1 LTRGT
6 VCPVV
11 VVTTAFTEAPRKRD
25 LNSVLMTSGGA
36 SGKSPRKERH
46 NWEIVPTTL
55 TGSTSSKRT
64 GDDETFTGVG
74 LITVTVVSTPQSKRD
89 SSSNKRSQPLTV
101 RVKSRTVARRVK
113 GN

>member
-1 LTRGT
+1 M
-6 VCPVV
+6 
-11 VVTTAFTEAPRKRD
+11 VVTIPLTEAPRNRD
-25 LNSVLMTSGGA
+25 LNSVLMTSLGD

-55 TGSTSSKRT
+55 AGSASSKCT
-64 GDDETFTGVG
+64 GDEETFTGVG

-89 SSSNKRSQPLTV
+89 NSSNRRSQPLMV